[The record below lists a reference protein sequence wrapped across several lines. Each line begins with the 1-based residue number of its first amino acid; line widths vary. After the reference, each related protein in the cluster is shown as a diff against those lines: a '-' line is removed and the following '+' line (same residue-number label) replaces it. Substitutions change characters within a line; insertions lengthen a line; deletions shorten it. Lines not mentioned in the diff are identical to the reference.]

1 MTFFI
6 SRKVSPFPQND
17 ETSLLV
23 QSLGIEQSVAA
34 DMTRFAHSLRNSTDP
49 ALRSIAQSFSTKQLI
64 RVARRV
70 SEYPSL
76 NVREE
81 LQRAALTNFLPL
93 STQEALDRQMNAFPA
108 PSSAI
113 KSTQITSTPENLTIG
128 SVSCAITPAKEP
140 TKVPS
145 PLFYHNDAQDRARIK
160 IYLKKNE
167 RFFINAY
174 ALSMQRL
181 NTVRRQNL

>member
-1 MTFFI
+1 
-6 SRKVSPFPQND
+6 
-17 ETSLLV
+17 
-23 QSLGIEQSVAA
+23 
-34 DMTRFAHSLRNSTDP
+34 MTRFAHSLRSSTDP

-93 STQEALDRQMNAFPA
+93 STQEALDGQMKAFPA
-108 PSSAI
+108 PSSEIKPTAI
-113 KSTQITSTPENLTIG
+113 SSTPEKLTIG
-128 SVSCAITPAKEP
+128 SVSCPIAPAKEP

-145 PLFYHNDAQDRARIK
+145 PLFYHNDAQDRERIQ
-160 IYLKKNE
+160 LH
-167 RFFINAY
+167 F
-174 ALSMQRL
+174 LSE
-181 NTVRRQNL
+181 